1 MRDALEMAAAADR
14 LTFSRMK
21 TRLLAPSVVGM
32 AVLAILA
39 QCFENLPARA
49 DEIKREGIEWCDVW
63 ITHGKEKALPRVLL
77 IGDSVTRA
85 YYGQVEKKLE
95 GKAYVGRL
103 ATSKSAGDPALLE
116 EITTVLKQYHFD
128 VIHFNNG
135 LHGWGYT
142 EEEYAKAFPDLVAA
156 IQQGAP
162 EAKLIWASTT
172 PVREGKEL
180 KLAAQTE
187 RVRARNKIALANCAE
202 RKIPVDDLF
211 GLVVEHPEFS
221 SADGVHASAPGITAQ
236 ATQVAE
242 AIERR
247 LIEAK

>member
-1 MRDALEMAAAADR
+1 
-14 LTFSRMK
+14 
-21 TRLLAPSVVGM
+21 M
-32 AVLAILA
+32 AVLTGLVNW
-39 QCFENLPARA
+39 FGNFPARG
-49 DEIKREGIEWCDVW
+49 DETKREGIEWSDVW
-63 ITHGKEKALPRVLL
+63 MTHGNEQALPRVLL

-103 ATSKSAGDPALLE
+103 ATSKCLGDPALLE

-135 LHGWGYT
+135 LHGWGYS
-142 EEEYAKAFPDLVAA
+142 EEEYAKAFPDLVAT
-156 IQQGAP
+156 IQHGAP
-162 EAKLIWASTT
+162 EAKLIWATTT

-187 RVRARNKIALANCAE
+187 RVRARNEIALANCAE

-211 GLVVEHPEFS
+211 GLVVEHPEYS
-221 SADGVHASAPGITAQ
+221 SADGVHASATGITAE
-236 ATQVAE
+236 AAQVVE
-242 AIERR
+242 VIERR
-247 LIEAK
+247 LKEAK